1 MARRVQDRTEPVVEA
16 HRAGEEPQDL
26 EPLAPQPLDVVDPVV
41 EREPKAA
48 PCPTGSRSGPGE
60 GSRRPLVHGDC
71 ASTLART
78 PLYSAAPFDT
88 RPGPGIRAVW
98 STIAARIE
106 RGERLNTA
114 EGVFLLSDAPLLELG
129 LLAHEARARKT
140 DPRIVTYVI
149 DTNPNYTNA
158 CTVDCHFC
166 AFYRRPGHAEVYTHD
181 VEGVM
186 RMMADADRLGATTVL
201 LQGGLNPEI
210 PWEFYPAIVREA
222 RRRYPHITPHFFSAP
237 EIHQM
242 ADVSG
247 LSIRGVLDALVE
259 AGQRTLPGGGAEIL
273 ATRVRKRISIK
284 KGGPE
289 AWLDVHREAHRAG
302 MRSTATMMY
311 GHVESDA
318 EIVEHFDHIRALQD
332 ETGGFTAFVPWSY
345 KRGNTPMEA
354 KVKHVAGASRYLRVL
369 AAARL
374 YLDNFDHVQASWF
387 SEGKKTGQIALHFG
401 ADDFGGTL
409 YEENVHLATGHVN
422 KTTVAELE
430 TLVRESGFTP
440 AQRTTLYEI
449 VRVAPGPE
457 ALERLADE
465 VPLFVESL
473 RELPPEY
480 PEVLEGES
488 EPAAGPLVLPR

>member
-1 MARRVQDRTEPVVEA
+1 MW
-16 HRAGEEPQDL
+16 
-26 EPLAPQPLDVVDPVV
+26 
-41 EREPKAA
+41 
-48 PCPTGSRSGPGE
+48 PT
-60 GSRRPLVHGDC
+60 
-71 ASTLART
+71 
-78 PLYSAAPFDT
+78 
-88 RPGPGIRAVW
+88 
-98 STIAARIE
+98 IE
-106 RGERLNTA
+106 RKILSRERLSAA
-114 EGVFLLSDAPLLELG
+114 EGVHLLSEAPLLEMG
-129 LLAHEARARKT
+129 ALAHEVRVRKT
-140 DPRIVTYVI
+140 DPRLVTYVI
-149 DTNPNYTNA
+149 DTNPNYTNV

-166 AFYRRPGHAEVYTHD
+166 AFYRKPGAHAPDAYTHD

-186 RMMADADRLGATTVL
+186 KMMATADRLGATTVL

-222 RRRYPHITPHFFSAP
+222 KRRYPHITPHFFSAP

-242 ADVSG
+242 AEVSG
-247 LSIRGVLDALVE
+247 LSLRGVLEKLHE

-273 ATRVRKRISIK
+273 ARRVRKRISVK

-289 AWLDVHREAHRAG
+289 AWLDVHREAHRVG

-311 GHVESDA
+311 GHVETDA
-318 EIVEHFDHIRALQD
+318 EIVEHLDYIRDLQD

-345 KRGNTPMEA
+345 KRGNTPMEG
-354 KVKHVAGASRYLRVL
+354 KVKQVAGSSRYLRVL
-369 AAARL
+369 AASRL

-387 SEGKKTGQIALHFG
+387 SEGKKTGQIALQFG

-422 KTTVAELE
+422 KATVAELE
-430 TLVRESGFTP
+430 TLIREAGFTP

-457 ALERLADE
+457 AAGAVPED

-473 RELPPEY
+473 RELPAEY
-480 PEVLEGES
+480 PDALEGE
-488 EPAAGPLVLPR
+488 EAAVRPARPAPLVQPR

>member
-1 MARRVQDRTEPVVEA
+1 MW
-16 HRAGEEPQDL
+16 
-26 EPLAPQPLDVVDPVV
+26 
-41 EREPKAA
+41 
-48 PCPTGSRSGPGE
+48 PT
-60 GSRRPLVHGDC
+60 
-71 ASTLART
+71 
-78 PLYSAAPFDT
+78 
-88 RPGPGIRAVW
+88 
-98 STIAARIE
+98 IE
-106 RGERLNTA
+106 RKVLAGERLSAA
-114 EGVFLLSDAPLLELG
+114 EGVHLLTGAPLVELG
-129 LLAHEARARKT
+129 ALAHEVRTRRT
-140 DPRIVTYVI
+140 DPRLVTYVI
-149 DTNPNYTNA
+149 DTNPNYTNV

-166 AFYRRPGHAEVYTHD
+166 AFYRKPGAKAADAYTHD

-186 RMMADADRLGATTVL
+186 RMVATADRLGATTVL

-210 PWEFYPAIVREA
+210 PWEFYPAIVRET
-222 RRRYPHITPHFFSAP
+222 RRRYPNITPHFFSAP

-242 ADVSG
+242 AEVSG
-247 LSIRGVLDALVE
+247 LSIRGVLEALHE

-273 ATRVRKRISIK
+273 AQRVRRRISVK

-289 AWLDVHREAHRAG
+289 AWLDIHREAHRVG

-311 GHVESDA
+311 GHVETDA
-318 EIVEHFDHIRALQD
+318 EVIEHLEYVRALQD

-354 KVKHVAGASRYLRVL
+354 RVKQVAGSSRYLAML

-422 KTTVAELE
+422 KATVAELE
-430 TLVRESGFTP
+430 TLIREAGFTP

-457 ALERLADE
+457 AADTLAE
-465 VPLFVESL
+465 GVPTFVESM

-480 PEVLEGES
+480 PAVLDGEDT
-488 EPAAGPLVLPR
+488 LVQPR

>member
-1 MARRVQDRTEPVVEA
+1 MW
-16 HRAGEEPQDL
+16 
-26 EPLAPQPLDVVDPVV
+26 
-41 EREPKAA
+41 
-48 PCPTGSRSGPGE
+48 PT
-60 GSRRPLVHGDC
+60 
-71 ASTLART
+71 
-78 PLYSAAPFDT
+78 
-88 RPGPGIRAVW
+88 
-98 STIAARIE
+98 IE
-106 RGERLNTA
+106 RKVLAGERLSAA
-114 EGVFLLSDAPLLELG
+114 EGVHLLTRAPLVELG
-129 LLAHEARARKT
+129 ALAHEVRARKT
-140 DPRIVTYVI
+140 DPRLVTYVI
-149 DTNPNYTNA
+149 DTNPNYTNV

-166 AFYRRPGHAEVYTHD
+166 AFYRKPGAAAADAYTHD

-186 RMMADADRLGATTVL
+186 RMVAAADRLGATTVL

-210 PWEFYPAIVREA
+210 PWEFYPAIVRET

-242 ADVSG
+242 VEASG
-247 LSIRGVLDALVE
+247 LSIRGVLEALHE

-273 ATRVRKRISIK
+273 ARRVRRRISVK

-289 AWLDVHREAHRAG
+289 AWLDVHREAHRVG

-311 GHVESDA
+311 GHVETDA
-318 EIVEHFDHIRALQD
+318 EVIEHLEHVRALQD
-332 ETGGFTAFVPWSY
+332 QTRGFTAFVPWSY
-345 KRGNTPMEA
+345 KRGNTPMEG
-354 KVKHVAGASRYLRVL
+354 KVKQVAGSSRYLRVL

-422 KTTVAELE
+422 KATVAELE
-430 TLVRESGFTP
+430 TLIREAGFTP

-457 ALERLADE
+457 AADALPE
-465 VPLFVESL
+465 DVPTFVESM

-480 PEVLEGES
+480 PAVLDGEDT
-488 EPAAGPLVLPR
+488 LVQPR